1 MLTLG
6 EKIKKIRLSN
16 NLKQNEL
23 AEMLFVSEKTI
34 SSWENNRTIPDLNMI
49 YKISDYFKKSFY
61 YLINDDYDTDNINEI
76 EIKLKVDVKEYNR
89 ILNITKNHSINK
101 ANVNQI
107 DIYYK
112 LVDKNFNQE
121 WLRLRN
127 ENGKYI
133 FNYKKKID
141 LFF

>member
-16 NLKQNEL
+16 NLKQSEL

-61 YLINDDYDTDNINEI
+61 YLINDDYDADNINEI
-76 EIKLKVDVKEYNR
+76 EIKLKVDKKEYNR
-89 ILNITKNHSINK
+89 ILNLIKNYSINK

-107 DIYYK
+107 DTYYK
-112 LVDKNFNQE
+112 LVDKKFTNRIE
-121 WLRLRN
+121 
-127 ENGKYI
+127 I
-133 FNYKKKID
+133 
-141 LFF
+141 